1 MAIFFSVVVFI
12 NVNWVGKVSREK
24 ASSGQ
29 GQSVECDQ
37 ALLVS
42 ALTLRG
48 RKQHRKPLLLTTCPT
63 CF

>member
-29 GQSVECDQ
+29 GQ
-37 ALLVS
+37 
-42 ALTLRG
+42 
-48 RKQHRKPLLLTTCPT
+48 
-63 CF
+63 